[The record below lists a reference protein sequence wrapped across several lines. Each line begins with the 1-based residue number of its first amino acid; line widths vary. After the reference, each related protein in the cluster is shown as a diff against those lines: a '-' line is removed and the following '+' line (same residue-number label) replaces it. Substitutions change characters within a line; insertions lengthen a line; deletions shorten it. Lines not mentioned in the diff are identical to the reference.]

1 MLTESPALHVM
12 LGLHQFNK
20 INKENDHYKASLS
33 PWGTKKPLLT
43 NCSLRVHTLYIITR
57 FSREAEY
64 L

>member
-1 MLTESPALHVM
+1 M

-33 PWGTKKPLLT
+33 PGGTKKPLLT
-43 NCSLRVHTLYIITR
+43 HCPLCVHTLYIITR

-64 L
+64 P